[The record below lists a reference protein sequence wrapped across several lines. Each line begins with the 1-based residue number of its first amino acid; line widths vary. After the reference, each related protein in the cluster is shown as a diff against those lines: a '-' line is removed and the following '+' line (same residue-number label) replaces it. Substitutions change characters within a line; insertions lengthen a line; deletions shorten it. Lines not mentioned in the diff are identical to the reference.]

1 MQDYEIRILNIDG
14 SVSVKTQSPYMSS
27 LAAISAARRLAG
39 NRPYEVWSD
48 DYCLYSSL
56 TLPPISRP
64 PDRPAA

>member
-14 SVSVKTQSPYMSS
+14 SVSITTRSLYMNS

-56 TLPPISRP
+56 TPPPVGRP

>member
-1 MQDYEIRILNIDG
+1 MQDYDIRILNFDG
-14 SVSVKTQSPYMSS
+14 TLSLQTRCSHLNS

-56 TLPPISRP
+56 GPAPITQP